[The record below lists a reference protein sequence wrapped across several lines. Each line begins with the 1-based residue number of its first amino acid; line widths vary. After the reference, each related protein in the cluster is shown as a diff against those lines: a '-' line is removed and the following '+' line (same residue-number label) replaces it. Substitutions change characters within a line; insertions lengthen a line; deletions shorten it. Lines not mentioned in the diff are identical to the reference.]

1 MVVVTYRVP
10 LTARLLLNHVISFN
24 TVSGADPGFEKG
36 GDAEGSGAR
45 FSAYLGQFRGLFK
58 EFGTQRGGRAPSAPP
73 PPLDPRLRVI
83 IA

>member
-1 MVVVTYRVP
+1 MVVVTYRVV

-58 EFGTQRGGRAPSAPP
+58 
-73 PPLDPRLRVI
+73 
-83 IA
+83 